1 MVVKLTSYPNA
12 HGIIHSYNRRIGC
25 ALSEEQLSEW
35 IDKILKIGDPLAIIK
50 HENIVAF
57 LLLYCN
63 KFDTLEAYICNVYV
77 EEQFRGCK
85 LSKKLVEEA
94 IAICKSR
101 DFKTINLDV
110 AENNIA
116 AIKVYSQCGFV
127 ETDRYFR
134 DKDTFLQ
141 MTYTL

>member
-12 HGIIHSYNRRIGC
+12 YGIIYSYNRRVGC
-25 ALSEEQLSEW
+25 ALPEEQLSEW
-35 IDKILKIGDPLAIIK
+35 IDKILKVGDPLAIIK
-50 HENIVAF
+50 DENIVAF

-94 IAICKSR
+94 IAICRSR
-101 DFKTINLDV
+101 NFRTINLDV
-110 AENNIA
+110 AEKNIA
-116 AIKVYSQCGFV
+116 AIKVYLQCGFV

-134 DKDTFLQ
+134 ENDIFLR
-141 MTYTL
+141 MTCTL

>member
-1 MVVKLTSYPNA
+1 MVVKLSEYPDAYN
-12 HGIIHSYNRRIGC
+12 IIYRYNHKIGC
-25 ALSEEQLSEW
+25 TLSDGQLSEW

-50 HENIVAF
+50 DGNIIAF

-85 LSKKLVEEA
+85 LSKILVEEA

-101 DFKTINLDV
+101 NFKTINLDV